1 MNKNRILAFMGVE
14 LNPSS
19 HLEKIISGLGAFI
32 AIAMIYVL
40 SSAIVGKEAYLIVA
54 SMGAASV
61 LLFAVPHGMLSQPW
75 PLLGGN
81 LISALVGVS
90 CAMMIPDLV
99 LASAAAVGV
108 AITAMY
114 YLKCLHPPG
123 GATALVAVV
132 GGEAVHSLGYWY
144 VLAPVF
150 INVMVMFLVA
160 FLFNAMFQ
168 WRRYPA
174 SLAQKRNTDEHNAD
188 EVPEV
193 IQNMVSHQGV
203 EYAMRKIDSFIDVN
217 DDDLNRIYQL
227 ASDYDK
233 GKTDHE

>member
-1 MNKNRILAFMGVE
+1 MNTNRILALMGVE
-14 LNPSS
+14 PNPSS

-32 AIAMIYVL
+32 AIALIYVV
-40 SSAIVGKEAYLIVA
+40 SSAIVGKDAYLIVA

-81 LISALVGVS
+81 LISAVVGVF

-99 LASAAAVGV
+99 LASAAAVGI

-132 GGEAVHSLGYWY
+132 GGEAVHNLGFWY
-144 VLAPVF
+144 VLTPVL
-150 INVMVMFLVA
+150 INVMVMFFVA

-174 SLAQKRNTDEHNAD
+174 ALAQRNDD
-188 EVPEV
+188 DRVPKAKN
-193 IQNMVSHQGV
+193 NMVSHQGV
-203 EYAMRKIDSFIDVN
+203 EHALRQIDSFIDVN
-217 DDDLNRIYQL
+217 EEDLNRIYKL

-233 GKTDHE
+233 GIKH

>member
-1 MNKNRILAFMGVE
+1 MNLNRVLAFLGVE
-14 LNPSS
+14 TNPSS

-32 AIAMIYVL
+32 AIALIYVV
-40 SSAIVGKEAYLIVA
+40 SIAIVGKDAYLIVA
-54 SMGAASV
+54 SMGAAAV
-61 LLFAVPHGMLSQPW
+61 LVFAVPHGMLSQPW

-81 LISALVGVS
+81 LISAVVGVS
-90 CAMMIPDLV
+90 CAMLIPDLI

-132 GGEAVHSLGYWY
+132 GGETVHNLGFWY

-150 INVMVMFLVA
+150 INVLVMFIVA
-160 FLFNAMFQ
+160 FLVNALFQ

-174 SLAQKRNTDEHNAD
+174 SLAKNNDTDKAQ
-188 EVPEV
+188 EVAKHM
-193 IQNMVSHQGV
+193 ISHQGV
-203 EYAMRKIDSFIDVN
+203 EYALKQIDSFIDVN
-217 DDDLNRIYQL
+217 EDDLNRIYKL
-227 ASDYDK
+227 AGDFDK
-233 GKTDHE
+233 GKANDE